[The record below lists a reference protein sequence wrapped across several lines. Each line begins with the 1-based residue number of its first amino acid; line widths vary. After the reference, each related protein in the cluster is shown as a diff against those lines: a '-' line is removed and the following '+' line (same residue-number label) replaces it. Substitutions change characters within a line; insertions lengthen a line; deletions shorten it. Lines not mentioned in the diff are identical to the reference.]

1 MPDADHNLRTTLAMK
16 TFLFVIILLGLTS
29 RLAAHPGSGI
39 AVDGSGRVYF
49 TAGAMIVMI
58 ETNGTARTIVHDKT
72 HEKFYQLHHIQ
83 RAPDGGLL
91 TASDLGNA
99 IWRFT
104 PEGELTRFYPPVSTT
119 KAPEVGSGGDPFAVD
134 KQGNIY
140 AVRSVQYHSTQILK
154 ITPEGQT
161 NVVAGSDW
169 GFADG
174 KGTAAKFANLH
185 GGSMIVGE
193 DGALLL
199 TDNGSRL
206 RRISADGVVST
217 LARATNRV
225 QFEPYGLA
233 LEPGGNILVV
243 DSGGYIHR
251 FLTNGVVVK
260 WAGSGKGRSQDGP
273 RFEAVFDAPT
283 GIAIGPNGD
292 VFVLEPNE
300 PRVRKISEGR
310 VVTIRRGL
318 PLAP

>member
-1 MPDADHNLRTTLAMK
+1 MK
-16 TFLFVIILLGLTS
+16 TSLLVVILLNLTLGLN
-29 RLAAHPGSGI
+29 AHPGSGI
-39 AVDGSGRVYF
+39 AVDNHGRVFF
-49 TAGAMIVMI
+49 TAGPMVVMI

-91 TASDLGNA
+91 TASDRGNA

-104 PEGELTRFYPPVSTT
+104 PEGELTRFYPPASGT
-119 KAPEVGSGGDPFAVD
+119 KAPEVGVGGDPFAVD
-134 KQGNIY
+134 RQGNIY
-140 AVRSVQYHSTQILK
+140 AVRSEQFRSTEILK
-154 ITPEGQT
+154 ITPDGQST
-161 NVVAGSDW
+161 VLAGSDW

-174 KGTAAKFANLH
+174 KGAAAKFGNLH
-185 GGSMIVGE
+185 GGSMVVGE
-193 DGALLL
+193 DGTLLL
-199 TDNGSRL
+199 TDNGSRV
-206 RRISADGVVST
+206 RRISKDGAVST
-217 LARATNRV
+217 LARATNQIR
-225 QFEPYGLA
+225 FEPAGLA
-233 LEPGGNILVV
+233 IEPGGNLLVV
-243 DSGGYIHR
+243 DSVGFVHR

-310 VVTIRRGL
+310 VETIHRGL
-318 PLAP
+318 P